1 MSSSETSVGGNVGA
15 GRDFVG
21 RDHDQRQQGGN
32 ASVTLA
38 LTERFVEQSR
48 RGDNTV
54 DNGLERL
61 SREMQELTKAIY
73 ELKSEMALLKHRM
86 EQLER
91 SNGQNLLHPWQI
103 NAVMVALIAIAGLLM
118 SGLYLLA
125 NGG

>member
-1 MSSSETSVGGNVGA
+1 MSSNETSVGGDVGA

-21 RDHDQRQQGGN
+21 RDQDQWQQGGN
-32 ASVTLA
+32 AHVTLA
-38 LTERFVEQSR
+38 LTERFVEQGR

-54 DNGLERL
+54 DIGLERL

-91 SNGQNLLHPWQI
+91 SGGQVSLHPWQI
-103 NAVMVALIAIAGLLM
+103 NAIMVALITITGLLM